1 MKKTAC
7 KVWSIVLAI
16 VLVFSVAV
24 LATACNENG
33 TNDNPPNIE
42 QTEPQKVK
50 DGEPFTLTED
60 GENKSITVA
69 DYITANGNTVSV
81 KSSAPEKATAT
92 LSGGVITV
100 TPVAAGTAT
109 VTVTCGSV
117 TVTFAVTVNVK
128 QVTPPVQK
136 CTVTVEGGEPVQVDK
151 GGTFALP
158 ATFTP
163 DNENFEFVSWNI
175 EGEHTLDGNTVTV
188 NGDLTVTAVT
198 RRKAAVKIKNGI
210 ALTFTAGDEAQTV
223 TVSEYITTHGNTV
236 SVESSDTEKATATL
250 SDGVVTVTPV
260 AAGTATVTVTCGS
273 VEITFAVTVAAQSPV
288 PSVKDSAVVISE
300 PHDLFKGGY
309 TVDLATNINR
319 ADEITGYTVN
329 GQPLTNGEH
338 SYTVSGG
345 NYTDTPTP
353 VTLTVTAAYDGGSLT
368 YTYTVPIKNTTEY
381 RIKNGGFDSGLVDW
395 TKNGEIGNISDKT
408 HYWVGD
414 EENADGYSY
423 NADGKFFSAYEPD
436 DRFESNIGALISSP
450 FTVAQN
456 RVITFKLGG
465 ARHDV
470 YVDVVDTADGA
481 ILARYGNSAWK
492 ERTETEDGTQGEKC
506 GCTLIAYKATLPSG
520 TEGKTVYI
528 RVIDMAASNYGILF
542 CDSFVTYYETAPTEG
557 FTDAVDITDR
567 PATVYEIYNGGFEK
581 DMAGWFVSGG
591 DIGVVT
597 SDICYWNNGHHE
609 AHAGDPAVSK
619 DAKDYGQEETKL
631 FSWWSWNDADSCEVN
646 REGNMGTLTSNM
658 FVLKNN
664 TTVSFMLGG
673 ANRNVYLELV
683 NAENGTVIKVFHND
697 NAEDGKLIRYHYTV
711 TDLAKET
718 LCYFRVVDVAVAG
731 WGCFTADGFKVNLD
745 TAPANSAEAAN
756 HLEEYKSMVNGSFE
770 SGLDGWTAPGDNALG
785 GVVHKNDDN
794 NQSFDNGN
802 VWYHENDENMDGEKL
817 FTFFINGANKEGGT
831 GIIRSSAFVLQEN
844 GIISFRLGAAHNK
857 DVYINVYTASGKLL
871 ATFRNNAYT
880 LDTVMVQYHY
890 QFDNA
895 EEVSCYFEVVDNAAG
910 DYGCV
915 VMDDFRVNLNAA
927 PQGAVLGSALTK
939 TERDEQLQQQQ

>member
-33 TNDNPPNIE
+33 TTDNPPNIE

-60 GENKSITVA
+60 GESKSITVA

-117 TVTFAVTVNVK
+117 TVTFAVTVNAK

-136 CTVTVEGGEPVQVDK
+136 YTVTVEGGEPVQVDK

-163 DNENFEFVSWNI
+163 DDENFEFVSWNI

-198 RRKAAVKIKNGI
+198 RRKAAVKIKDGI
-210 ALTFTAGDEAQTV
+210 ELTFTVGDGAQTV
-223 TVSEYITTHGNTV
+223 NVSEYITTYGNTV
-236 SVESSDTEKATATL
+236 SVKSSDTEKVTASL
-250 SDGVVTVTPV
+250 AEGIVTVTAV
-260 AAGTATVTVTCGS
+260 DVGNATVTVSCGS
-273 VEITFAVTVAAQSPV
+273 VEIKFEVAVEDAQNV
-288 PSVKDSAVVISE
+288 TPSIKNAEVTAPE
-300 PHDLFKGGY
+300 THDLYSGDH
-309 TVDLATNINR
+309 TVNLSANIEHASR
-319 ADEITGYTVN
+319 ITGYTVN
-329 GQPLTNGEH
+329 SVPVNGTT
-338 SYTVSGG
+338 YTISDGE
-345 NYTDTPTP
+345 YTDTPTL
-353 VTLTVTAAYDGGSLT
+353 VTLNVTATYDGGTLT
-368 YTYTVPIKNTTEY
+368 YVYKVNIIDTTAY
-381 RIKNGGFDSGLVDW
+381 RITNGGFDDDLNGW
-395 TKNGEIGNISDKT
+395 TKVGEIGNIST
-408 HYWVGD
+408 ATAYWTN
-414 EENADGYSY
+414 ENNGDGYSF

-465 ARHDV
+465 ARHDC
-470 YVDVVDTADGA
+470 YVDVIEKDTGA

-506 GCTLIAYKATLPSG
+506 GCSLIAYKATLPEG
-520 TEGKTVYI
+520 TAGKTVYI
-528 RVIDMAASNYGILF
+528 RVIDMAASNYGVLF
-542 CDSFVTYYETAPTEG
+542 CDSFVTYHETALTEG
-557 FTDAVDITDR
+557 YTDAVDITDR
-567 PATVYEIYNGGFEK
+567 PATVYELYNGGFEK

-895 EEVSCYFEVVDNAAG
+895 EEVSCYFEVVDNATG

-927 PQGAVLGSALTK
+927 PQGAVPGSALTK
-939 TERDEQLQQQQ
+939 AEREQLQQQQ